1 MSNMEIDKT
10 NSKNLLVLDVVEL
23 IYEITKCTT
32 VVSGEEA
39 KNYISDKLNTLWD
52 IAFSKGVESEKIKNN
67 NFRIKDFNV
76 DAAEQGEIV
85 RTRSGLPVRIL
96 CYNAKGNK
104 PIVAIIENEN
114 EDKVVRYTING
125 RVDNFHSDTPRQDDL
140 VIVRAKHEG
149 WMLID
154 QGQALFSSEEV
165 AIKNKRNGQIVAHV
179 EW

>member
-1 MSNMEIDKT
+1 MSSMETDKT
-10 NSKNLLVLDVVEL
+10 NSKNPLVLDITEF
-23 IYEITKCTT
+23 IYEIIKYTT
-32 VVSGEEA
+32 VISGKEV
-39 KNYISDKLNTLWD
+39 KNCISDKLDTLWS

-67 NFRIKDFNV
+67 NFRIKDFDA

-104 PIVAIIENEN
+104 PIVAIVENES

-149 WMLID
+149 WMLMD
-154 QGQALFSSEEV
+154 QGQALLSSEEA
-165 AIKNKRNGQIVAHV
+165 AIKNKRSDLIVAHV

>member
-1 MSNMEIDKT
+1 METDKT
-10 NSKNLLVLDVVEL
+10 NSKNPLVLDVTEF
-23 IYEITKCTT
+23 IYEITKCAT
-32 VVSGEEA
+32 VISDKEV
-39 KNYISDKLNTLWD
+39 KICISDKLNTLWS

-67 NFRIKDFNV
+67 SVKMADFNV
-76 DAAEQGEIV
+76 DAAEQGETV
-85 RTRSGLPVRIL
+85 RTRGGLPVRIL
-96 CYNAKGNK
+96 CYNAKGDK

-149 WMLID
+149 WMLME
-154 QGQALFSSEEV
+154 QGQALFSSEEA
-165 AIKNKRNGQIVAHV
+165 AIKNKRSDLIIAHV